1 LQQNA
6 FVGSR
11 VSRHQMVVVLQ
22 FEQWWIL
29 LTIGVTVARPVL
41 LVLPLLVF
49 SAVPARFDDPQTD

>member
-1 LQQNA
+1 
-6 FVGSR
+6 
-11 VSRHQMVVVLQ
+11 MVVVLQ